1 MIDNKGKLFG
11 RISVVDIIIVLAFIA
26 AVAGFA
32 YKLTAGSNTIVI
44 KSDTPI
50 TMELKIEQA
59 RQYSVD
65 AVVVGQNLYEEHADL
80 IGTVTAV
87 RTEPSYALGGNTD
100 GTQTYAPVENRF
112 DIYITVAAT
121 GRVSDGSYYLGG
133 SRQVSRGSNIKLESQ
148 TMSCTAKVNSI
159 S

>member
-1 MIDNKGKLFG
+1 MIDNKGRLFG

-65 AVVVGQNLYEEHADL
+65 AVVIGQNLYEEHADL

-87 RTEPSYALGGNTD
+87 RTEPSYTLGGNND

-121 GRVSDGSYYLGG
+121 GRVTDGSYYLGG
-133 SRQVSRGSNIKLESQ
+133 SRQVSPGSSIKIESQ
-148 TMSCTAKVNSI
+148 TMSCTAKVNSV